1 MESYHRRL
9 LQCRLRSNGNDVA
22 DNVIQFLMLLKGTH
36 TNNPPQTVT
45 CDMTTHT
52 HTNACI
58 RIPRTEYKEISNN
71 PKSSHVNMHMLL
83 RELLYSLQTGG
94 FATSPSSLLSSS
106 CIRDYAWLLDNTC
119 NANNANLDHHVNVDM
134 VYKVA
139 ETACLVHKL
148 ERCIEDDNKNTAL
161 GAALRAQLQEF
172 YKMVAVLEA
181 RLNDDTT
188 CSENTT
194 PNCSSRKLTLRQ
206 LCTFLRAP
214 TNKLKLLCSLGEVV
228 PDISLSL
235 QLYENHASPFHKETM
250 SQISTFILTPQW
262 KMIHD
267 WVLYGKLSPSFFVG
281 INNDAD
287 MMHRYYVKH
296 DKVPS
301 FLLMNE
307 DGLPELLLSAGR
319 GMYIVSYLL
328 IYIYNDVV
336 SLASTNIIMPSR
348 YKLYQHLP
356 QFKICPVFK
365 LS

>member
-1 MESYHRRL
+1 M
-9 LQCRLRSNGNDVA
+9 NGP
-22 DNVIQFLMLLKGTH
+22 LKI
-36 TNNPPQTVT
+36 V
-45 CDMTTHT
+45 
-52 HTNACI
+52 
-58 RIPRTEYKEISNN
+58 K
-71 PKSSHVNMHMLL
+71 
-83 RELLYSLQTGG
+83 
-94 FATSPSSLLSSS
+94 FA
-106 CIRDYAWLLDNTC
+106 
-119 NANNANLDHHVNVDM
+119 
-134 VYKVA
+134 
-139 ETACLVHKL
+139 
-148 ERCIEDDNKNTAL
+148 
-161 GAALRAQLQEF
+161 
-172 YKMVAVLEA
+172 
-181 RLNDDTT
+181 
-188 CSENTT
+188 
-194 PNCSSRKLTLRQ
+194 
-206 LCTFLRAP
+206 
-214 TNKLKLLCSLGEVV
+214 
-228 PDISLSL
+228 
-235 QLYENHASPFHKETM
+235 FHKETM
-250 SQISTFILTPQW
+250 SHISTFILTPQW